1 MNCIMETK
9 LIIVYCILSVI
20 SVVAAQGGGGVIDGV
35 GGDSCSL
42 VDVEFHSAGTPV
54 KQ

>member
-20 SVVAAQGGGGVIDGV
+20 SVVVAQGGGVIDGL

>member
-1 MNCIMETK
+1 MEIK

-20 SVVAAQGGGGVIDGV
+20 SAAAAEGIFDGL